1 MGYFYVQHAT
11 MRFFMKFINI
21 NKIYKSRKGEFMG
34 RPFYADYV
42 NHCLKKYVVN
52 YDKKLI
58 EDVEIENWEAVNN
71 AYMKLSIKDREL
83 IDEIYGR
90 FGTISENIK
99 EINEEMK
106 VNEKYMWAL
115 VARVTKDIAKERGL
129 I

>member
-1 MGYFYVQHAT
+1 
-11 MRFFMKFINI
+11 
-21 NKIYKSRKGEFMG
+21 MG

-42 NHCLKKYVVN
+42 NHYLKGYVIN
-52 YDKKLI
+52 YDKGL
-58 EDVEIENWEAVNN
+58 ESQQTFSDRENWIAVDKV
-71 AYMKLSIKDREL
+71 YKQLLDKDREL
-83 IDEIYGR
+83 IDEIFGR

-106 VNEKYMWAL
+106 INEKYMWTL

>member
-1 MGYFYVQHAT
+1 
-11 MRFFMKFINI
+11 MKFINI

-52 YDKKLI
+52 YDKKSV
-58 EDVEIENWEAVNN
+58 EDVEIENWTAVDKV
-71 AYMKLSIKDREL
+71 YKQLLDKDREL

-106 VNEKYMWAL
+106 VNEKYMWTL